1 MAAFTPRKTV
11 KRKLE
16 EWDVSDAKQSS
27 NAIVHGVITQ
37 LSPIK
42 RSKRDENKQS
52 FNGQLSDG
60 KKPSF
65 SFI

>member
-1 MAAFTPRKTV
+1 MAAFTPRKIV

-16 EWDVSDAKQSS
+16 EWDAKRSS

-42 RSKRDENKQS
+42 RSKKDENKQY

-60 KKPSF
+60 NKAF
-65 SFI
+65 V